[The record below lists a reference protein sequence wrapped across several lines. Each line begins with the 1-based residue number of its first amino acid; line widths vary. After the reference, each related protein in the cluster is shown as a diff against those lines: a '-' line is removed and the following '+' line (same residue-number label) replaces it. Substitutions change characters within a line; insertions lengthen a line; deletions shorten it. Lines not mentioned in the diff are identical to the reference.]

1 MIRKRIILLFIALVL
16 LGILQLMPIQRNNPG
31 VVSDYKAP
39 DEVLKVLK
47 SSCFDCHS
55 NETDWPWYSY
65 IAPVS
70 WFVADDVQDGR
81 RHLNFS
87 EWDSLNPKD
96 RQRALE
102 EIWEEVEEGKMPLAI
117 YTFMHSDAK
126 LNGEQLD
133 ILYKWIHVPADSLV
147 E

>member
-1 MIRKRIILLFIALVL
+1 MKRKRVILLIIFIA
-16 LGILQLMPIQRNNPG
+16 ILALMQLIPIQRDNPEM
-31 VVSDYKAP
+31 VSGMKAP

-47 SSCFDCHS
+47 TSCYDCHS
-55 NETDWPWYSY
+55 NETVWPWYSY

-70 WFVADDVQDGR
+70 WLVTADVQDGR

-87 EWDSLNPKD
+87 EWESLNTKD
-96 RQRALE
+96 KQRALD

-117 YTFMHSDAK
+117 YTFMHSEAN
-126 LNGEQLD
+126 LNGKQLD
-133 ILYKWIHVPADSLV
+133 ILYKWTHVSSDSLG